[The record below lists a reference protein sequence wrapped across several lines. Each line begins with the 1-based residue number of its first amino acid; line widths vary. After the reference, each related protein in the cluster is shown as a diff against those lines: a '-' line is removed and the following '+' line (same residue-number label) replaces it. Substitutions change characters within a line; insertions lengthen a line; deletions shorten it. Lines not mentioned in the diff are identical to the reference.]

1 MATNAGT
8 DATDVRVEIN
18 TILDDADIEGEQDNP
33 DSTGILGRVERDIDR
48 EYDDDPD
55 VTFEDTQHRQDFEA
69 TLAALRI
76 GEGRDR
82 RAESVQSGRS
92 GRTYETAEIDN
103 LRQRV
108 RSLDPGDE
116 FGKPS
121 SIIYDS
127 DRHISSSGG
136 NS

>member
-1 MATNAGT
+1 MATSAGT
-8 DATDVRVEIN
+8 SADDVRVEIN
-18 TILDDADIEGEQDNP
+18 TILDDADIEGEQENP
-33 DSTGILGRVERDIDR
+33 DSTGLLGRVERDIDR
-48 EYDDDPD
+48 KYDDTDI
-55 VTFEDTQHRQDFEA
+55 TFEDEQHRQDFEA

-76 GEGRDR
+76 AEGLDR

-92 GRTYETAEIDN
+92 SRTYETAEIDN
-103 LRQRV
+103 IRQRV

-121 SIIYDS
+121 SVIWDS